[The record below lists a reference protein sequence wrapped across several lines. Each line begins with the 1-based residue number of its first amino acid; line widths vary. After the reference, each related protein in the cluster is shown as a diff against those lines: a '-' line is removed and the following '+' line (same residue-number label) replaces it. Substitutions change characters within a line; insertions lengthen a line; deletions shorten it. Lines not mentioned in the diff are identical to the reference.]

1 VTARYH
7 PVVSEEAQP
16 TTTLFRARVAGVR
29 PAWKG
34 LGAFLLYQA
43 IACVIWL
50 PPIGAAIGSR
60 YVGAGWADAR
70 LYQWALAWT
79 PWALRHG
86 ESPLFA
92 PNIFVPDGANL
103 TWVTTVPSLGI
114 VSYPLQ
120 RVLGSLVTLNLLMLV
135 APALA
140 AWATYLVCFGLTKRF
155 WPSVIGGFF
164 LGFSTYMAG
173 HMTDHLNLVFIFP
186 VPLAVYLVI
195 RRVEGSLGRTWFV
208 ALLTLDLVFLFG
220 STTEVFATSAVFG
233 TVAFAL
239 ALAFGPR
246 RGKLLETGLYIG
258 LAYLLCAALMW
269 PYLRS
274 ALDNA
279 PSAAL
284 RPTDRTVIDL
294 ASWVT
299 PREHTW
305 LGGGDYPDITKR
317 FTASAQEDAGYVGI
331 AALVMVAGFAIT
343 EWRRRSTWAL
353 LAFLLIVATLS
364 AGATL
369 LILGRASMTMPGR
382 WLADVPLLR
391 HATAQRF
398 PVYAA
403 LGLGVIAALWLARAR
418 GRWAWV
424 RWVVVVTAAV
434 MVIPVAEPAA
444 SHAAG
449 AAPRFFTSGEVQQQI
464 RQGETVLAITE
475 RPGTELAWMAA
486 SDFWYQ
492 VPQGYIG
499 PIPAAY
505 EGQPLY
511 RGLAV
516 NQLNPYIPTPA
527 MFAEWLD
534 ARGATTVLLDDDAA
548 WKFEPLLRSVGLEA
562 DYDGDGVT
570 VWRPGPRGYVA
581 NDPWQVV
588 VMGDAEH
595 PGGVL
600 RRFSLPALG
609 DGDRIEG
616 PDGRPTLFTF
626 VGPGCASCAEH
637 LQTVDAFAKQ
647 HPELRVIAVS
657 SWDPAGTNTGL
668 LRSLD
673 LQHAEVGVDPLGR
686 TATAMYGDVQPVL
699 TPPTPYSVLMAG
711 DGTILGRVD
720 GVWTDQAASTLELP

>member
-1 VTARYH
+1 
-7 PVVSEEAQP
+7 VSEQDESTA
-16 TTTLFRARVAGVR
+16 TSFRARATALR
-29 PAWKG
+29 PAWKA
-34 LGAFLLYQA
+34 LAAYLLYQA
-43 IACVIWL
+43 IACLIWL
-50 PPIGAAIGSR
+50 PPIRAAIGTR
-60 YVGAGWADAR
+60 YVGDGWADAR

-79 PWALRHG
+79 PWALLHG
-86 ESPLFA
+86 ESPLSA

-120 RVLGSLVTLNLLMLV
+120 RAFGSLVTLNLLMLV

-140 AWATYLVCFGLTKRF
+140 AWATYLVCIRVTRRF
-155 WPSVIGGFF
+155 WPSVVGGLFF
-164 LGFSTYMAG
+164 GFSTYMAG

-186 VPLAVYLVI
+186 VPLAVYLVV
-195 RRVEGSLGRTWFV
+195 RRVEGSLGRIWFV
-208 ALLTLDLVFLFG
+208 VLLALDLLFLFG
-220 STTEVFATSAVFG
+220 TSTELFATSAVFG
-233 TVAFAL
+233 AIAFLL

-246 RGKLLETGLYIG
+246 RGRLLETGLYVG
-258 LAYLLCAALMW
+258 VAYLVCAALAW
-269 PYLRS
+269 PFLSS

-279 PSAAL
+279 PSEAL

-294 ASWVT
+294 ASWVV

-305 LGGGDYPDITKR
+305 LGGGDYPEMTDR

-331 AALVMVAGFAIT
+331 AALVMLVGFAVT

-353 LAFLLIVATLS
+353 LGFLLIVATLS

-369 LILGRASMTMPGR
+369 LIFGRATIAMPGR
-382 WLADVPLLR
+382 WLTDAPLLQ

-398 PVYAA
+398 PAYAA
-403 LGLGVIAALWLARAR
+403 LALGVVAAIWLARAH

-424 RWVVVVTAAV
+424 RWVVVVAAV
-434 MVIPVAEPAA
+434 AMVIPVAEPAA
-444 SHAAG
+444 SHAYG
-449 AAPRFFTSGEVQQQI
+449 TIPGFFTNGEVQQQI
-464 RQGETVLAITE
+464 REGETVLAVTE

-499 PIPAAY
+499 PIPPVY

-516 NQLNPYIPTPA
+516 NQLNPYIPTPE

-534 ARGATTVLLDDDAA
+534 ARGVTAVLLDDDAV
-548 WKFEPLLRSVGLEA
+548 WKFEPVLRSVGLQPV
-562 DYDGDGVT
+562 YDGDGVT
-570 VWRPGPRGYVA
+570 VWRPGPEGYVVD
-581 NDPWQVV
+581 DPWGVV
-588 VMGDAEH
+588 VMGDVEN

-600 RRFSLPALG
+600 HRFSLPALEG
-609 DGDRIEG
+609 RDRIEG

-626 VGPGCASCAEH
+626 VGPDCATCAQH
-637 LQTVDAFAKQ
+637 LEAVNAFAAQ
-647 HPELRVIAVS
+647 HPDLRVIAVS
-657 SWDPAGTNTGL
+657 SWDPHGDNDRL

-673 LQHAEVGVDPLGR
+673 LGIEVGVDPLGR
-686 TATAMYGDVQPVL
+686 MATAMYGDVQPVL
-699 TPPTPYSVLMAG
+699 DPPTPYSVLVTG
-711 DGTILGRVD
+711 EGTIVGRVD
-720 GVWTDQAASTLELP
+720 GVWSDQAATTLDIL